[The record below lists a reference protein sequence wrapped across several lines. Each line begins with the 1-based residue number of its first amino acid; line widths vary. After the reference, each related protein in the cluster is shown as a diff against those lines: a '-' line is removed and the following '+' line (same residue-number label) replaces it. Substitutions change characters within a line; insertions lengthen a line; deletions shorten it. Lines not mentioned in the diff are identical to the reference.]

1 MVGVDTDGRGE
12 GTTQRGGRR
21 RENRI
26 LIFGIILPVM
36 QGNFVNRCVLFAS
49 GILVYRCL
57 DIDLLEIMLNGVK
70 KEQE

>member
-1 MVGVDTDGRGE
+1 MGVDTDERGV
-12 GTTQRGGRR
+12 GTTQRSGRR

-26 LIFGIILPVM
+26 LIFGIILPVV

-57 DIDLLEIMLNGVK
+57 DIDLLEIILTG
-70 KEQE
+70 

>member
-1 MVGVDTDGRGE
+1 MGVDTDERGE

-36 QGNFVNRCVLFAS
+36 KGNFVNRCVLFAS
-49 GILVYRCL
+49 GILVY
-57 DIDLLEIMLNGVK
+57 MYM
-70 KEQE
+70 

>member
-1 MVGVDTDGRGE
+1 VGADTDEGRE
-12 GTTQRGGRR
+12 SPTERDGRR

-49 GILVYRCL
+49 GIFVY
-57 DIDLLEIMLNGVK
+57 MYM
-70 KEQE
+70 